1 MELTLMDKMK
11 DAAEFMKLSF
21 GEKMT
26 GGLYTAILGLGITFI
41 ALIVLMYATKIM
53 HGIMSRKANREAAK
67 SAAPAESLP
76 TTAAVA
82 RTVTAAAVEDD
93 DEIIA
98 VITAAV
104 ASLTGGAG
112 IVKNIYRAPVESG
125 WTASGRE
132 ELFGSRR
139 ISIQKRS

>member
-1 MELTLMDKMK
+1 MDLMAMMK
-11 DAAEFMKLSF
+11 DSSIFETLSL
-21 GEKMT
+21 GQKMT
-26 GGLYTAILGLGITFI
+26 GGVYTAILGLGITFI

-53 HGIMSRKANREAAK
+53 HAIMAGKANKEAAK

-76 TTAAVA
+76 TTAAA
-82 RTVTAAAVEDD
+82 AKTATAAVVEDD

-112 IVKNIYRAPVESG
+112 IVKNIYRAPGESG

>member
-1 MELTLMDKMK
+1 MDLMAMMK
-11 DAAEFMKLSF
+11 DATKFVDLSF

-26 GGLYTAILGLGITFI
+26 GGLYTMILGLGITFI
-41 ALIVLMYATKIM
+41 ALIVLMCATKIM
-53 HGIMSRKANREAAK
+53 HAIMAKKADKQAAK
-67 SAAPAESLP
+67 SAAPAQSLP
-76 TTAAVA
+76 TTAAAA
-82 RTVTAAAVEDD
+82 RTATAAVVEDD

-104 ASLTGGAG
+104 ASLTGGTG

-139 ISIQKRS
+139 ITIQKRS

>member
-1 MELTLMDKMK
+1 MDLMAMMK
-11 DAAEFMKLSF
+11 DPSLFETLSF
-21 GEKMT
+21 GQKMT
-26 GGLYTAILGLGITFI
+26 GGLYTMILGLGITFI
-41 ALIVLMYATKIM
+41 ALIVLMFATKIM
-53 HGIMSRKANREAAK
+53 HGIMSRKANKEAAK
-67 SAAPAESLP
+67 TAAPAESLP
-76 TTAAVA
+76 TTAAAA
-82 RTVTAAAVEDD
+82 RTATAAVVEDD

>member
-1 MELTLMDKMK
+1 MDLMAMMK
-11 DAAEFMKLSF
+11 DPSLFEQLSF
-21 GEKMT
+21 GQKMT
-26 GGLYTAILGLGITFI
+26 GGLYTMILGLGITFI

-53 HGIMSRKANREAAK
+53 HGIMSRKANKEAAK
-67 SAAPAESLP
+67 TAAPAESLP
-76 TTAAVA
+76 TTAAAA
-82 RTVTAAAVEDD
+82 RTATAAVVEDD

-98 VITAAV
+98 VIAAAV
-104 ASLTGGAG
+104 ASLTGGTG